1 MYLAHLFVYLHL
13 ININVDAMTFG
24 TFNFQEFISAFIIMF
39 AVIDAVGATPI
50 IISLREKGKVVKPMK
65 ATLLSTLL
73 LVGFFYAGDVM
84 LKLFHVDIAS
94 FAVAGSI
101 VIFLMAV
108 EMLLDVEIFKFKG
121 PSSEATI
128 VPLVFPLIAGAGS
141 FTTLLSL
148 RAEYA
153 DINILLGLLA
163 NMGFVFFV
171 LMMTDKVQHWIGKG
185 GVYVVRKFFGII
197 LMAVAVRLFTDNIAQ
212 LIININAQAAG

>member
-1 MYLAHLFVYLHL
+1 MS
-13 ININVDAMTFG
+13 FG
-24 TFNFQEFISAFIIMF
+24 TFNFQEFISAFIILF
-39 AVIDAVGATPI
+39 AVIDAVGSTPI
-50 IISLREKGKVVKPMK
+50 IISLREGGKTIKPMK

-73 LVGFFYAGDVM
+73 LIAFFYAGDVM

-101 VIFLMAV
+101 VIFLMAI

-121 PSSEATI
+121 PTSEATI

-153 DINILLGLLA
+153 DINILLGLLV

-171 LMMTDKVQHWIGKG
+171 LSMTDKVQRWMGKG
-185 GVYVVRKFFGII
+185 GVYVVRKFFGVI
-197 LMAVAVRLFTDNIAQ
+197 LMAVAVRLFTDNIAE
-212 LIININAQAAG
+212 LILDISEHTVK

>member
-1 MYLAHLFVYLHL
+1 MS
-13 ININVDAMTFG
+13 FG
-24 TFNFQEFISAFIIMF
+24 TFNFQEFISAFIILF
-39 AVIDAVGATPI
+39 AVIDAVGSTPI
-50 IISLREKGKVVKPMK
+50 IISLREGGKTIKPTK

-73 LVGFFYAGDVM
+73 LVAFFYAGDVI

-101 VIFLMAV
+101 VIFLMAI

-121 PSSEATI
+121 PTSEATI

-153 DINILLGLLA
+153 DINILLGLLV

-171 LMMTDKVQHWIGKG
+171 LTMTDKVQRWMGKG
-185 GVYVVRKFFGII
+185 GVYVVRKFFGVI
-197 LMAVAVRLFTDNIAQ
+197 LMAVAVRLFTDNIAE
-212 LIININAQAAG
+212 LILNISTQAAG

>member
-1 MYLAHLFVYLHL
+1 MS
-13 ININVDAMTFG
+13 FG
-24 TFNFQEFISAFIIMF
+24 TFNFQEFISAFIILF
-39 AVIDAVGATPI
+39 AVIDAVGSTPI
-50 IISLREKGKVVKPMK
+50 IISLREGGKTIKPTK

-73 LVGFFYAGDVM
+73 LVAFFYAGDVM

-101 VIFLMAV
+101 VIFLMAI

-121 PSSEATI
+121 PTSEATI

-153 DINILLGLLA
+153 DINILLGLLV

-171 LMMTDKVQHWIGKG
+171 LTMTDKVQHWMGKG
-185 GVYVVRKFFGII
+185 GVYVIRKFFGVI
-197 LMAVAVRLFTDNIAQ
+197 LIAVAARLFTDNIAQ
-212 LIININAQAAG
+212 MIINISSQTQAAG

>member
-1 MYLAHLFVYLHL
+1 MS
-13 ININVDAMTFG
+13 FG
-24 TFNFQEFISAFIIMF
+24 TFNFQEFISAFIILF
-39 AVIDAVGATPI
+39 AVIDAVGSTPI
-50 IISLREKGKVVKPMK
+50 IISLREGGKTIKPTK

-73 LVGFFYAGDVM
+73 LVAFFYAGDVM

-101 VIFLMAV
+101 VIFLMAI

-121 PSSEATI
+121 PTSEATI

-153 DINILLGLLA
+153 DINILLGLFV

-171 LMMTDKVQHWIGKG
+171 LTMTDKVQRWMGKG
-185 GVYVVRKFFGII
+185 GVYVVRKFFGVI
-197 LMAVAVRLFTDNIAQ
+197 LMAVAVRLFTDNIAE
-212 LIININAQAAG
+212 LILNISAQAAG

>member
-1 MYLAHLFVYLHL
+1 M
-13 ININVDAMTFG
+13 G
-24 TFNFQEFISAFIIMF
+24 SFNLQEFVSAFIIMF
-39 AVIDAVGATPI
+39 AVIDAIGATPI
-50 IISLREKGKVVKPMK
+50 IISLRDSGKVVKPMK

-94 FAVAGSI
+94 FAVAGSL
-101 VIFLMAV
+101 VIFLMAI

-128 VPLVFPLIAGAGS
+128 VPLVFPLLAGAGS

-163 NMGFVFFV
+163 NMGFVLFV
-171 LMMTDKVQHWIGKG
+171 LTMTDTVQRWIGKG
-185 GVYVVRKFFGII
+185 GVYVVRKFFGVI
-197 LMAVAVRLFTDNIAQ
+197 LIAVAVRLFTDNIAE
-212 LIININAQAAG
+212 LVINITAQAAQ

>member
-1 MYLAHLFVYLHL
+1 MS
-13 ININVDAMTFG
+13 FG
-24 TFNFQEFISAFIIMF
+24 TFNFQEFISAFIILF
-39 AVIDAVGATPI
+39 AVIDAVGSTPI
-50 IISLREKGKVVKPMK
+50 IISLREGGKTIKPTK

-73 LVGFFYAGDVM
+73 LVAFFYAGNVM

-101 VIFLMAV
+101 VIFLMAI

-121 PSSEATI
+121 PTSEATI

-153 DINILLGLLA
+153 DINILLGLLV

-171 LMMTDKVQHWIGKG
+171 LTMTDKVQRWMGKG
-185 GVYVVRKFFGII
+185 GVYVVRKFFGVI
-197 LMAVAVRLFTDNIAQ
+197 LMAVAVRLFTDNIAE
-212 LIININAQAAG
+212 LILNISAQAAG

>member
-1 MYLAHLFVYLHL
+1 MS
-13 ININVDAMTFG
+13 FG
-24 TFNFQEFISAFIIMF
+24 TFNFQEFISAFIILF
-39 AVIDAVGATPI
+39 AVIDAVGSTPI
-50 IISLREKGKVVKPMK
+50 IISLREGGKTIKPTK
-65 ATLLSTLL
+65 VTLLSTLL
-73 LVGFFYAGDVM
+73 LVAFFYAGDVM

-101 VIFLMAV
+101 VIFLMAI

-121 PSSEATI
+121 PTSEATI

-153 DINILLGLLA
+153 DINILLGLLV

-171 LMMTDKVQHWIGKG
+171 LTMTDKVQRWMGKG
-185 GVYVVRKFFGII
+185 GVYVVRKFFGVI
-197 LMAVAVRLFTDNIAQ
+197 LMAVAVRLFTDNIAE
-212 LIININAQAAG
+212 LILNISTQAAG

>member
-1 MYLAHLFVYLHL
+1 MS
-13 ININVDAMTFG
+13 FG
-24 TFNFQEFISAFIIMF
+24 TFNFQEFISAFIILF
-39 AVIDAVGATPI
+39 AVIDAVGSTPI
-50 IISLREKGKVVKPMK
+50 IISLREGGKTIKPTK

-73 LVGFFYAGDVM
+73 LVAFFYAGDVM

-101 VIFLMAV
+101 VIFLMAI

-121 PSSEATI
+121 PTSEATI

-153 DINILLGLLA
+153 DINILLGLLV

-171 LMMTDKVQHWIGKG
+171 LTMTDKVQRWMGKG
-185 GVYVVRKFFGII
+185 GVYVVRKFFGVI
-197 LMAVAVRLFTDNIAQ
+197 LMAVAVRLFTDNIAE
-212 LIININAQAAG
+212 LILNINAQAAG

>member
-1 MYLAHLFVYLHL
+1 MS
-13 ININVDAMTFG
+13 FG
-24 TFNFQEFISAFIIMF
+24 TFNFQEFISAFIILF
-39 AVIDAVGATPI
+39 AVIDAVGSTPI
-50 IISLREKGKVVKPMK
+50 IISLREGGKIIKPTK

-73 LVGFFYAGDVM
+73 LVAFFYAGDVM

-101 VIFLMAV
+101 VIFLMAI

-121 PSSEATI
+121 PTSEATI

-153 DINILLGLLA
+153 DINILLGLLV

-171 LMMTDKVQHWIGKG
+171 LTMTDKVQRWMGKG
-185 GVYVVRKFFGII
+185 GVYVVRKFFGVI
-197 LMAVAVRLFTDNIAQ
+197 LMAVAVRLFTDNIAE
-212 LIININAQAAG
+212 LILNISTQAAG

>member
-1 MYLAHLFVYLHL
+1 MS
-13 ININVDAMTFG
+13 FG
-24 TFNFQEFISAFIIMF
+24 TFNFQEFISAFIILF
-39 AVIDAVGATPI
+39 AVIDAVGSTPI
-50 IISLREKGKVVKPMK
+50 IISLRESGKTIKPTK

-73 LVGFFYAGDVM
+73 LVAFFYAGDVM
-84 LKLFHVDIAS
+84 LKLFLVDIAS

-101 VIFLMAV
+101 VIFLMAI

-121 PSSEATI
+121 PTSEATI

-153 DINILLGLLA
+153 DINILLGLLV

-171 LMMTDKVQHWIGKG
+171 LTMTDKVQRWMGKG
-185 GVYVVRKFFGII
+185 GVYVVRKFFGVI
-197 LMAVAVRLFTDNIAQ
+197 LMAVAVRLFTDNIAE
-212 LIININAQAAG
+212 LILNISAQAAG

>member
-1 MYLAHLFVYLHL
+1 MS
-13 ININVDAMTFG
+13 FG
-24 TFNFQEFISAFIIMF
+24 TFNFQEFISAFIILF
-39 AVIDAVGATPI
+39 AVIDAVGSTPI
-50 IISLREKGKVVKPMK
+50 IISLREGGKTIKPTK

-73 LVGFFYAGDVM
+73 LVAFFYAGDVM

-101 VIFLMAV
+101 VIFLMAI

-121 PSSEATI
+121 PTSEATI

-153 DINILLGLLA
+153 DINILLGLLV

-171 LMMTDKVQHWIGKG
+171 LSMTDKVQNWIGKG
-185 GVYVVRKFFGII
+185 GVYVVRKFFGVI
-197 LMAVAVRLFTDNIAQ
+197 LMAVAVRLFTDNIAE
-212 LIININAQAAG
+212 LILDISEHTVK

>member
-1 MYLAHLFVYLHL
+1 MS
-13 ININVDAMTFG
+13 FG
-24 TFNFQEFISAFIIMF
+24 TFNFQEFISAFIILF
-39 AVIDAVGATPI
+39 AVIDAVGSTPI
-50 IISLREKGKVVKPMK
+50 IISLREGGKTIKPTK

-73 LVGFFYAGDVM
+73 LVAFFYAGDVM

-101 VIFLMAV
+101 VIFLMAI

-121 PSSEATI
+121 PTSEATI

-153 DINILLGLLA
+153 DINILLGLLV

-171 LMMTDKVQHWIGKG
+171 LSMTDKVQSWIGKG
-185 GVYVVRKFFGII
+185 GVYVVRKFFGVI
-197 LMAVAVRLFTDNIAQ
+197 LMAVAVRLFTDNIAE
-212 LIININAQAAG
+212 LILDISENTVK